1 MIEKYKE
8 DMPDED
14 FAEEAATRRVEKTFI
29 VGSIIL
35 ETEFL
40 KC

>member
-29 VGSIIL
+29 VGL
-35 ETEFL
+35 
-40 KC
+40 